1 MEQSE
6 RYDSMRHRFDPGDF
20 MCDLVRMRGLIYPG
34 LAFRRLE
41 QGVKRETPYDGYVA
55 AAPTIRTETLGA
67 TPIRRQDINGR
78 WYFMPVTLRHGEPL
92 AELELPNAAISMT
105 GKKRI
110 VETALTGRRG
120 TVNELISVDS
130 YEINLSAVLVGLDGN
145 YPEADVKRLRDLYEL
160 NEAVELESALSDL
173 ILEADDKIVI
183 ETIEFPITPGT
194 ENIQVVRMTA
204 RTDASVELIIE

>member
-1 MEQSE
+1 
-6 RYDSMRHRFDPGDF
+6 MRHRFDPGDF

-92 AELELPNAAISMT
+92 TELELPNAAISMT

>member
-1 MEQSE
+1 
-6 RYDSMRHRFDPGDF
+6 MRHRFDPGDF